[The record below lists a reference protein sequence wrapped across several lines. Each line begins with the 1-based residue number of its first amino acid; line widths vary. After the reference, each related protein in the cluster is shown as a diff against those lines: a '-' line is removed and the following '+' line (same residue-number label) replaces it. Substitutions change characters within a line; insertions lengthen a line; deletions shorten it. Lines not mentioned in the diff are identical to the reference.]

1 MNIDTATDTPEPR
14 TRAWTDDEYI
24 QVDGMKLVYTSTEE
38 EEGLRVRFPGG
49 LSCGLAELLASGR
62 SVILPTT
69 IRFTA

>member
-14 TRAWTDDEYI
+14 TKAWTADEYI
-24 QVDGMKLVYTSTEE
+24 QVDGMKLVYTSSED
-38 EEGLRVRFPGG
+38 EGLRVRFPGG